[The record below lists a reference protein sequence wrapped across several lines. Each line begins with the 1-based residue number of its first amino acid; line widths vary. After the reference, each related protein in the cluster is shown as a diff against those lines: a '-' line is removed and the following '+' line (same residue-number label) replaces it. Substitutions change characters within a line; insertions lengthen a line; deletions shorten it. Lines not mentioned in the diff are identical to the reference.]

1 MVLSKVK
8 NEDKIKSLPIWNGK
22 IDIKPLQGGITNYNY
37 LVNDSGKQLV
47 VRLGSDIPEHLV
59 YRSNEILVSKAA
71 YEIGVSPELIY
82 NEEGVLVLNYIKS
95 TTLEPKTVRDNLD
108 RIIPVIKKIHNLIP
122 NKLSGQPAIF
132 WVFYVIKYYSNFLL
146 NNSSSHSAKLKD
158 LLAKSDNL
166 EKLSSP
172 REIIFGHNDLLAANF
187 LDDGSK
193 IWIVD
198 WEYGGFNDPLFDIG
212 GLASNNDFDESLELE
227 ALELYF
233 DEKPKPDLLKR
244 YNAMKTASLLRET
257 MWSMVSEITSKLDF
271 DYGEYTAENLKKFNN
286 SYDRLI

>member
-1 MVLSKVK
+1 MVLNKVE
-8 NEDKIKSLPIWNGK
+8 NEDKIKSLPIWKGK

-95 TTLEPKTVRDNLD
+95 TTLEPQTVRDNLD
-108 RIIPVIKKIHNLIP
+108 RIIPVIKKIHNQIP
-122 NKLSGQPAIF
+122 NKLSGQSVIF

-146 NNSSSHSAKLKD
+146 TNNSSHSSKLKD
-158 LLAKSDNL
+158 LLTKCDNL

-172 REIIFGHNDLLAANF
+172 REIVFGHNDLLAANF

-212 GLASNNDFDESLELE
+212 GLASNNDFDENLELE
-227 ALELYF
+227 ALNVIF
-233 DEKPKPDLLKR
+233 
-244 YNAMKTASLLRET
+244 
-257 MWSMVSEITSKLDF
+257 
-271 DYGEYTAENLKKFNN
+271 
-286 SYDRLI
+286 